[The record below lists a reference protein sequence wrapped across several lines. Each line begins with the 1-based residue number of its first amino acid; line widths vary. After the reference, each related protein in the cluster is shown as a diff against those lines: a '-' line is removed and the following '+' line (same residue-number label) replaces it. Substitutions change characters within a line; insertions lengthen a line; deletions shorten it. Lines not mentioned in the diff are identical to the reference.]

1 MGQKVNPV
9 GFRILNNNQW
19 SSIWYDDKKY
29 AENLIKDLKIRDY
42 IMNNYSDSAISKVVI
57 ERAGNKVNVI
67 IKTAKPGVLIGK
79 KGADIEK
86 IKAQVK
92 KIGESDVNIKI
103 SEVEKPDMDSQ
114 VVATSIAKQIENRAS
129 YRRVIKKV
137 MQTAMRFG
145 IKGIK
150 IKIGGRLN
158 GAEIARAETYKDG
171 SIPLHTLKADVDYAT
186 ASAHTIYGIIGIKVW
201 ICKK

>member
-67 IKTAKPGVLIGK
+67 IKTAKPGV
-79 KGADIEK
+79 
-86 IKAQVK
+86 
-92 KIGESDVNIKI
+92 
-103 SEVEKPDMDSQ
+103 
-114 VVATSIAKQIENRAS
+114 
-129 YRRVIKKV
+129 
-137 MQTAMRFG
+137 
-145 IKGIK
+145 
-150 IKIGGRLN
+150 
-158 GAEIARAETYKDG
+158 
-171 SIPLHTLKADVDYAT
+171 
-186 ASAHTIYGIIGIKVW
+186 
-201 ICKK
+201 

>member
-92 KIGESDVNIKI
+92 KMGESDVNIKI

-129 YRRVIKKV
+129 YRRVTKKV

>member
-19 SSIWYDDKKY
+19 SSVWYDDKKY

-92 KIGESDVNIKI
+92 KMGEADVNIKI
-103 SEVEKPDMDSQ
+103 SEVDKPDMDSQ

-137 MQTAMRFG
+137 MQTAMRYG

-158 GAEIARAETYKDG
+158 GAEIARAETYKEG

-186 ASAHTIYGIIGIKVW
+186 ANAHTIYGIIGIKVW

>member
-92 KIGESDVNIKI
+92 KMGESDVNIKI

-145 IKGIK
+145 IKGI
-150 IKIGGRLN
+150 IQCHQGNL
-158 GAEIARAETYKDG
+158 
-171 SIPLHTLKADVDYAT
+171 
-186 ASAHTIYGIIGIKVW
+186 
-201 ICKK
+201 

>member
-92 KIGESDVNIKI
+92 KMGESDVNIKI

-171 SIPLHTLKADVDYAT
+171 SISLHTLKADVDYAT